1 MSQLSQNCWALE
13 VANGDGTVPLISA
26 QASSWSPAENVHWV
40 RETHAGLPGNQ
51 HVISAVEAILS
62 GGKPSTLLNAPSRFS
77 PLTQA
82 SLCTVSMVSPA
93 KLSQAQA
100 IESEPVATLTLRTSA
115 GELVD
120 DEHEGLVGSGH
131 VRIGNGFHIWAPLGA
146 GNQTIEI
153 GGMDSGILSLEIS
166 EFGQDGELRR
176 RTGFDNV
183 AVQRGSVGSV
193 EVSDSGPSALNYDL
207 TGGGDPQEIAPSE
220 VVTGTAPTFINAGVV
235 NSASFT
241 GGPVAPGQIIS
252 IFGQNLAGS
261 TALAKTTPLPT
272 TLEGASVTFN
282 GIPAALFYVSPTQIN
297 TEVPG
302 SLRPGPATMVIGN
315 GNATSASQTIQ
326 VNPIAP
332 GLFTATATG
341 QGLAAAVW
349 LKVAP
354 DGTRTEEHTF
364 DNSLQP
370 VPADPSGEDEFY
382 LLLFGTG
389 IRGFSGAV
397 TATVGGVEVPVLGAV
412 AQGEFV
418 GLDQVNIGPLPETL
432 AGKGVVTVALTIDRI
447 KANEVTV
454 EIGGSGTALP
464 PVPRLGLIAHYPL
477 EGNLSDESG
486 NKLDGAEC
494 NPLSYSSDAANGLAL
509 HMDRADDYGR
519 LPSTVLSPAGSFSI
533 SVWFKNFLEMGI
545 RLTQVAPISCGLGI
559 FLGSVTG

>member
-207 TGGGDPQEIAPSE
+207 TGGGDPQEIAQVRGRDRHSTNIHQCRCRE
-220 VVTGTAPTFINAGVV
+220 
-235 NSASFT
+235 
-241 GGPVAPGQIIS
+241 
-252 IFGQNLAGS
+252 FGQLHWRSGRAG
-261 TALAKTTPLPT
+261 ANHFDLRAELGRFYRPCQDHP
-272 TLEGASVTFN
+272 ASN
-282 GIPAALFYVSPTQIN
+282 
-297 TEVPG
+297 
-302 SLRPGPATMVIGN
+302 
-315 GNATSASQTIQ
+315 
-326 VNPIAP
+326 
-332 GLFTATATG
+332 
-341 QGLAAAVW
+341 
-349 LKVAP
+349 
-354 DGTRTEEHTF
+354 
-364 DNSLQP
+364 NS
-370 VPADPSGEDEFY
+370 G
-382 LLLFGTG
+382 
-389 IRGFSGAV
+389 RGFRDIQRNPGRAV
-397 TATVGGVEVPVLGAV
+397 LR
-412 AQGEFV
+412 F
-418 GLDQVNIGPLPETL
+418 
-432 AGKGVVTVALTIDRI
+432 
-447 KANEVTV
+447 
-454 EIGGSGTALP
+454 
-464 PVPRLGLIAHYPL
+464 
-477 EGNLSDESG
+477 
-486 NKLDGAEC
+486 
-494 NPLSYSSDAANGLAL
+494 
-509 HMDRADDYGR
+509 AD
-519 LPSTVLSPAGSFSI
+519 S
-533 SVWFKNFLEMGI
+533 N
-545 RLTQVAPISCGLGI
+545 QH
-559 FLGSVTG
+559 